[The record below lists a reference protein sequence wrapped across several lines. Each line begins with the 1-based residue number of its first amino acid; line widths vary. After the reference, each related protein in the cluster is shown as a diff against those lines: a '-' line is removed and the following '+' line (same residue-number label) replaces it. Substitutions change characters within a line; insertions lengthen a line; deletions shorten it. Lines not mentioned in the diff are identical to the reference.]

1 METRQVYISTGGP
14 DKHNIIDHAVFKHFV
29 TNGLVVGA
37 IETHTATTNNI
48 HVRMHITE
56 GSTGAYT
63 FSFSFEWTSDFDLLE

>member
-1 METRQVYISTGGP
+1 M
-14 DKHNIIDHAVFKHFV
+14 FKHFV